1 MKNIRSSNASREVIK
16 MPGYN
21 PREKTRDR
29 ESGAEFL
36 DDMLEEM
43 EDDSLDE
50 FQASAPEKK
59 RSGKHGEYLRKI
71 EQLREEKALRD
82 HLADYDW
89 DDI

>member
-1 MKNIRSSNASREVIK
+1 

-21 PREKTRDR
+21 TREGARDKD
-29 ESGAEFL
+29 SGAEFL
-36 DDMLEEM
+36 DDILDDMDDEIEE
-43 EDDSLDE
+43 ESLQ
-50 FQASAPEKK
+50 FSSRKS
-59 RSGKHGEYLRKI
+59 RSRGDYLRKI

>member
-1 MKNIRSSNASREVIK
+1 

-21 PREKTRDR
+21 TRENAREKD
-29 ESGAEFL
+29 SGAEFL

-43 EDDSLDE
+43 DDDLDE
-50 FQASAPEKK
+50 EESRQASSP
-59 RSGKHGEYLRKI
+59 RSSKHGEYLRKI